1 MGGAKMKK
9 GLFRKIT
16 IFVIMTGLIFTA
28 SFYLY
33 KKDRQETRT
42 AVFLSTGQVYF
53 GKLVRVNKENIVL
66 KDIYYLSDTKD
77 LSANDGKKISI
88 VKLGEELHGPKDL
101 MYIQRT
107 HILFYEEMRSDSKI
121 NEAIGKYLG
130 KK

>member
-16 IFVIMTGLIFTA
+16 IFVIITGLIFTA

>member
-1 MGGAKMKK
+1 MKK